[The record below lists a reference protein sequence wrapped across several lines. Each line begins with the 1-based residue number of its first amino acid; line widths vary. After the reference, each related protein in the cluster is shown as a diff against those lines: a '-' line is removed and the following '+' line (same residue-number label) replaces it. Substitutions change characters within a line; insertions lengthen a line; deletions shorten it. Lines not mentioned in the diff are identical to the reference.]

1 MIRALEKDAVNNDIR
16 GDGGKGQGKPPRPD
30 VNKLQVKFSCL
41 FKRGLIFAGRDG
53 IVANIILHETVFMPD
68 QRPLVMA
75 EFSFAVCCQQMMSMK
90 VALLDMN
97 DTIERDGYPAF
108 SWDDVAKALQKNV
121 VRVVAGEFG
130 DKIFA
135 FLEAL
140 RLRITVD
147 ECVVEPFTHE
157 VDGTHY
163 LASSAMI
170 IPGPVGRFNLIDTRG
185 SGAWP
190 KRNGNRINELLAI
203 GDEITWGK
211 LRQDFA
217 PHQTKRFT
225 GSGHDESLGWPII
238 QEVKQKKMGKVFPH
252 TAKMSVF
259 LGSSTSRRTPKAK
272 EDRMWKWVQR
282 EAAKLHRE
290 RARDAAVSVSK

>member
-1 MIRALEKDAVNNDIR
+1 
-16 GDGGKGQGKPPRPD
+16 
-30 VNKLQVKFSCL
+30 
-41 FKRGLIFAGRDG
+41 
-53 IVANIILHETVFMPD
+53 
-68 QRPLVMA
+68 
-75 EFSFAVCCQQMMSMK
+75 MK
-90 VALLDMN
+90 VALLDMH
-97 DTIERDGYPAF
+97 DPIERDGYPAF
-108 SWDDVAKALQKNV
+108 TWDDVAKALQTNV

-130 DKIFA
+130 DKIFT

-190 KRNGNRINELLAI
+190 KRNVNRINELLPVR
-203 GDEITWGK
+203 DEITWGT
-211 LRQDFA
+211 LRQAFA
-217 PHQTKRFT
+217 SHQTKRFT

-238 QEVKQKKMGKVFPH
+238 QEVKQKTMGKVLPH
-252 TAKMSVF
+252 TTKMSVF
-259 LGSSTSRRTPKAK
+259 LGSSASRRTPKAK
-272 EDRMWKWVQR
+272 SARLQKWVHR
-282 EAAKLHRE
+282 EAALIQQGKGQTRSSLG
-290 RARDAAVSVSK
+290 K